1 MASDKSKKTTY
12 VATNGLMHK
21 IGSTDRTIEQRNR
34 EFRTGNP
41 DIEMLASCP
50 KEKVSETELHHI
62 FDNYRKNKQTEWFC
76 LPEAAKDLLFKLL
89 GEGLT
94 KKERELIDFS
104 IQSGKREVDEYW
116 EFYIGSSIAPLEYTS
131 KVAVDYMS
139 YVFKFGPHKDKKITS
154 MNSDEELLYCQGI
167 ADIKLPDDANR
178 LKICWPEFKFR
189 VDGIGPVIPLKA
201 ILSCKWWLLL
211 KIRENRVMERFI
223 NKRYQDFD
231 FNMPSQNKLSAIFGH
246 GGGAVEAKIR
256 KVQNTLQQSSFE
268 L

>member
-1 MASDKSKKTTY
+1 
-12 VATNGLMHK
+12 
-21 IGSTDRTIEQRNR
+21 
-34 EFRTGNP
+34 
-41 DIEMLASCP
+41 
-50 KEKVSETELHHI
+50 
-62 FDNYRKNKQTEWFC
+62 
-76 LPEAAKDLLFKLL
+76 
-89 GEGLT
+89 
-94 KKERELIDFS
+94 
-104 IQSGKREVDEYW
+104 
-116 EFYIGSSIAPLEYTS
+116 
-131 KVAVDYMS
+131 
-139 YVFKFGPHKDKKITS
+139 
-154 MNSDEELLYCQGI
+154 
-167 ADIKLPDDANR
+167 
-178 LKICWPEFKFR
+178 